1 MSRQTVLMCKWQR
14 DVVER
19 LLELGSAVHLVLDD
33 FDVQVEQPDKRLLE
47 SCADVYRVD
56 SFDSQE
62 QLTGIAVDLIVR
74 GIQPDLIFA
83 HTEFSQLAAGYL
95 ETMLGRSGNRLRHA
109 ALRDKRLMK
118 TVVARAGVPVAGWRS
133 VVDPADRAQVA
144 DVQAH
149 LRFPVVV
156 KPAFGVGTTSTT
168 RVDSREEFSRVMERY
183 TFDPVL
189 RSRHIIVE
197 EFITGREL
205 HVDALWLG
213 GRPAFFLV
221 SAYHQ
226 TRLSLLDHDES
237 TDDRVTLDG
246 SYVILP
252 GHSCELYRKAA
263 DLHTRV
269 NESLGI
275 SDAVT
280 HLEAFETAAGHL
292 IFSEVAARMGG
303 GWIPHVLS
311 EYLGEN
317 AWAVVASALATGQAP
332 RWPEPT
338 VHLGGLNLRPM
349 VSGRITEMP
358 DHEQV
363 MANAGSLAYVPV
375 RGVGDLV
382 TLRQGADWCAHIV
395 LTAESEAEYLALAN
409 TIARRHRVLT
419 A

>member
-14 DVVER
+14 DVVDT
-19 LLELGSAVHLVLDD
+19 LLQLGYTIHLVLDD
-33 FDVQVEQPDKRLLE
+33 FDVQVERPDERLLE
-47 SCADVYRVD
+47 MCAKVYRVD
-56 SFDSQE
+56 SFDSHE
-62 QLTGIAVDLIVR
+62 QLTGIAADLIVNGVR
-74 GIQPDLIFA
+74 PDLIFA

-95 ETMLGRSGNRLRHA
+95 ETLLGRPRDRLRHA

-118 TVVARAGVPVAGWRS
+118 TVVAREGVPVASWRS
-133 VVDPADRAQVA
+133 VVDPTDTALIA
-144 DVQAH
+144 DVRAR

-156 KPAFGVGTTSTT
+156 KPAFGVGTTSTR
-168 RVDSREEFSRVMERY
+168 RVASPEEFGRVMEHY

-189 RSRHIIVE
+189 RSRQLIVE

-213 GRPAFFLV
+213 GQAQFFLI

-226 TRLSLLDHDES
+226 TRLSLLDSDEAAN
-237 TDDRVTLDG
+237 DRVALDG

-252 GHSCELYRKAA
+252 GKARELYRRVA
-263 DLHTRV
+263 DLHARV
-269 NESLGI
+269 NGSLDI
-275 SDAVT
+275 SNAVT
-280 HLEAFETAAGHL
+280 HLEAFETTDGEL

-311 EYLGEN
+311 EYLGGN

-338 VHLGGLNLRPM
+338 VHLGGLNLRPA
-349 VSGRITEMP
+349 VSGHITELP
-358 DHEQV
+358 DNESV
-363 MANAGSLAYVPV
+363 MATPGLRAYVPV
-375 RGVGDLV
+375 RSVGDLV
-382 TLRQGADWCAHIV
+382 TLRQGADWCAHVV
-395 LTAESEAEYLALAN
+395 LTAESEPEYLALAN
-409 TIARRHRVLT
+409 AFARRHRVLT